1 MAKTVALRKQLQAL
15 LKTVTANVHYEI
27 ASESAPYPY
36 LVYGL
41 RELAYDY
48 GKTLMDLEVNILDYG
63 TSTAVVEAL
72 ADELQKAL
80 NKYKFI
86 NHEIQFSV
94 YLSTRNTV
102 EEEDKKIRR
111 RRLTF
116 EVQLHGL
123 EEE

>member
-1 MAKTVALRKQLQAL
+1 
-15 LKTVTANVHYEI
+15 
-27 ASESAPYPY
+27 
-36 LVYGL
+36 
-41 RELAYDY
+41 
-48 GKTLMDLEVNILDYG
+48 MDLEVNILDYG
-63 TSTAVVEAL
+63 TSTESL